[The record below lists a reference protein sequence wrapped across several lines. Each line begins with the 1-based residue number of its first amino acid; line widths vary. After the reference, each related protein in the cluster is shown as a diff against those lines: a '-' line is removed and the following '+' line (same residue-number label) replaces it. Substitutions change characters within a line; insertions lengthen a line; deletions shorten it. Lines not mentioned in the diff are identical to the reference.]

1 MQDYQLSNPGDSQLL
16 QTLRRLVAKAIADA
30 SQDTNVSTELA
41 AFLADAASKCPG
53 YVGPAP
59 GEGTIAVGSPIRIGS
74 EYAGDLTTPGTIR
87 LVNGELRATF
97 DEMGVGWASNFQP
110 IPVYT
115 LPDFFNPIERL
126 YGEVELHFEQGRVTK
141 ASGDLTMPPEE

>member
-1 MQDYQLSNPGDSQLL
+1 MQDYLLSNPGDSQLL
-16 QTLRRLVAKAIADA
+16 QTLRRIVSKAIADA
-30 SQDTNVSTELA
+30 NQDTNASSALGE
-41 AFLADAASKCPG
+41 FLAEAASKCPG
-53 YVGPAP
+53 YTGGAP
-59 GEGTIAVGSPIRIGS
+59 GEGVISVGSPIRIGS

-87 LVNGELRATF
+87 LVDGELRATF
-97 DEMGVGWASNFQP
+97 DEMGVGWASNFTP

-126 YGEVELHFEQGRVTK
+126 YGEVELHFERGRVTK